1 MPNGTMPPCIDVAK
15 LPPLITTETT
25 AAILSCSKSQV
36 RRMCTTGQIKASK
49 VGVDWRIN
57 TRALL
62 AKYGLE
68 G

>member
-1 MPNGTMPPCIDVAK
+1 MPNGNTPPCIDMAG
-15 LPPLITTETT
+15 LPPLINTETT
-25 AAILSCSKSQV
+25 AAILSCSKAQV
-36 RRMCTTGQIKASK
+36 RRMCAAGQIKASK